1 MKRNALIISL
11 VLITL
16 SAFAQRLT
24 EQQAK
29 ERVADFLKLKSPKGV
44 ALAKV
49 SGVRDAGL
57 KTVPLGIARVYVFN
71 VDGGG

>member
-49 SGVRDAGL
+49 GGVRVAGL
-57 KTVPLGIARVYVFN
+57 
-71 VDGGG
+71 